1 MAKKGP
7 IEPVEPERPA
17 QLIQPEQPK
26 RSQRVDSG
34 IVYAD
39 NPEEMITEAK
49 EARRARHERRRVGRK
64 K

>member
-1 MAKKGP
+1 MAKKET
-7 IEPVEPERPA
+7 IEPERPA

-26 RSQRVDSG
+26 RSQRVHSG

-39 NPEEMITEAK
+39 NPESMINEAK
-49 EARRARHERRRVGRK
+49 EARRERHERRRVGRK